1 MHFSHPEM
9 LWLLWLV
16 LPLGLLLRVAAAR
29 KTAALHRFADP
40 ELLDA
45 LRPPRSAGRM
55 ALRRILLLG
64 GLVGIIGALAG
75 PRWGFQ
81 WEDVERRGVDLVV
94 ALDLSRSMLAE
105 DARPDRL
112 TAAKREI
119 RDLIELLKGDRVALV
134 AFAGTA
140 FIQCPL
146 TLDYHAF
153 ELFLDEMD
161 PDWVPVGG
169 TDLAGAV
176 RTAMEAFPE
185 NERSGRAV
193 LLITDGEDHS
203 GKLRLAAEDARK
215 AGVHVFVVGMGDPG
229 GAPIPDGRGGFIK
242 ENGKVV
248 LSRLDEAGLKEL
260 TLTTEGTY
268 VRSVA
273 GDLDL
278 RRVYLEDIKGTLE
291 ARALAASRQRRWEE
305 RFQWALLPAL
315 LLLVLEGL
323 TGPPRQRDPRR
334 AAPALAAAALVGVAL
349 FVAPAPALAWSLFGS
364 DDPARQGH
372 DAFEADEFARALER
386 WTDAQVD
393 DPSDRRLDYNIGQ
406 ALYRLER
413 YPEAEAAFLAATATD
428 VTRLAADAFYGAG
441 NAAFQQGRYL
451 DAADLFDRSLEL
463 RPDDE
468 DAEQNA
474 DLARRRYEELM
485 EQAEQQ
491 QDEQQQQQPP
501 PDEQDAE
508 SDEQEQGEEGEEG
521 EEQQQQQEQQQ
532 GESGQPQEQDGEAEN
547 DGEKQDSEEQQ
558 DEGQG
563 QQEQEQQPEQE
574 QTGGAAEAADVDRSA
589 NPDDA
594 DSQPE
599 GAVSS
604 NTEEAEQDDRPASVI
619 EGALSEEQAEELLK
633 ALKADEQNRR
643 KQRTERE
650 ARRGND
656 AAGKDW

>member
-1 MHFSHPEM
+1 MHFSDPEM

-16 LPLGLLLRVAAAR
+16 LPLGLLLRLAALR

-40 ELLDA
+40 ELLDG

-55 ALRRILLLG
+55 ALRRILLIG
-64 GLVGIIGALAG
+64 GLVGIIAALAG

-94 ALDLSRSMLAE
+94 ALDLSKSMLAE
-105 DARPDRL
+105 DAKPDRL

-153 ELFLDEMD
+153 ELFLDQMD

-176 RTAMEAFPE
+176 RASIEAFPT

-203 GKLRLAAEDARK
+203 GQLRTAAEDARK
-215 AGVHVFVVGMGDPG
+215 AGVHVFVVGMGDPA
-229 GAPIPDGRGGFIK
+229 GAPIPDGDGGFVK
-242 ENGKVV
+242 DRGKVV

-278 RRVYLEDIKGTLE
+278 RRIYLEDIKGTLE
-291 ARALAASRQRRWEE
+291 ARALASSRQRRWEE

-323 TGPPRQRDPRR
+323 TGSPRPREARR
-334 AAPALAAAALVGVAL
+334 ARSALAASALAGLAL
-349 FVAPAPALAWSLFGS
+349 ALSPTPALAWSLFGS
-364 DDPARQGH
+364 DDPVRLGH
-372 DAFEADEFARALER
+372 DAFESEDFARALEL
-386 WTDAQVD
+386 WTQAQVD

-413 YPEAEAAFLAATATD
+413 YPEAEQAFLAATATD
-428 VTRLAADAFYGAG
+428 VTTLAADAYYGAG

-451 DAADLFDRSLEL
+451 DAIADYEKADTL

-468 DAEQNA
+468 DGDHNAE
-474 DLARRRYEELM
+474 LARRRYDELM
-485 EQAEQQ
+485 EQAEKQQ
-491 QDEQQQQQPP
+491 QEQEEQQPP
-501 PDEQDAE
+501 EEQDAE
-508 SDEQEQGEEGEEG
+508 SDEQEQGEEGEQG

-532 GESGQPQEQDGEAEN
+532 GQAGQQQEQDGESDS
-547 DGEKQDSEEQQ
+547 DGEKKDSEEPQ

-563 QQEQEQQPEQE
+563 QQEQDQQDQQE

-589 NPDDA
+589 QPDES

-619 EGALSEEQAEELLK
+619 EGALTEEQAEELLK
-633 ALKADEQNRR
+633 ALKADEQSRR

-650 ARRGND
+650 AKRGRD

>member
-1 MHFSHPEM
+1 MHFSNPEM
-9 LWLLWLV
+9 LWLLWLI
-16 LPLGLLLRVAAAR
+16 LPLVLLLRIAAAR

-40 ELLDA
+40 ELLEG
-45 LRPPRSAGRM
+45 LRPPASSGRM
-55 ALRRILLLG
+55 ALRRILLFG
-64 GLVGIIGALAG
+64 GLTGIVFALAG

-105 DARPDRL
+105 DAKPDRL

-119 RDLIELLKGDRVALV
+119 RDLMDLLGGDRVGLV

-146 TLDYHAF
+146 TLDYRAF

-176 RTAMEAFPE
+176 RTSMEAFPK

-203 GKLRLAAEDARK
+203 GKLQLAAEDARK
-215 AGVHVFVVGMGDPG
+215 AGVHVFVVGMGDPQ

-242 ENGKVV
+242 EGGKVV
-248 LSRLDEAGLKEL
+248 LSRLDEAALKEL

-278 RRVYLEDIKGTLE
+278 RRIYLEDIKGTLQ
-291 ARALAASRQRRWEE
+291 ARALSASRQRRWEE
-305 RFQWALLPAL
+305 RFQWFLLPAL

-323 TGPPRQRDPRR
+323 TGPPRQKDPRR
-334 AAPALAAAALVGVAL
+334 RSEAPKAAVAAALSL
-349 FVAPAPALAWSLFGS
+349 LLLPQPALAWSLFGD
-364 DDPARQGH
+364 DDPARLGH
-372 DAFEADEFARALER
+372 SAYEAGEFNQALEH
-386 WTDAQVD
+386 WTEAQVD

-406 ALYRLER
+406 ALYRLDKF
-413 YPEAEAAFLAATATD
+413 PEAEEAFLAATATD
-428 VTRLAADAFYGAG
+428 VTDLAADGFYGAG
-441 NAAFQQGRYL
+441 NAAFQQGRYP
-451 DAADLFDRSLEL
+451 DAIAHYEKCLEL
-463 RPDDE
+463 RPDDA
-468 DAEQNA
+468 DAEHNA
-474 DLARRRYEELM
+474 DLAQRKYEELM
-485 EQAEQQ
+485 EQAQQEQQ
-491 QDEQQQQQPP
+491 EQQEQPP
-501 PDEQDAE
+501 PEEQDAE
-508 SDEQEQGEEGEEG
+508 ADEQEQGEENQEG
-521 EEQQQQQEQQQ
+521 ESQQQQQEQQQ
-532 GESGQPQEQDGEAEN
+532 GQAGEQQENDGEAEN
-547 DGEKQDSEEQQ
+547 DGEKQDSPEPQ

-563 QQEQEQQPEQE
+563 QQEQEEQRQE
-574 QTGGAAEAADVDRSA
+574 EMSGGAAEAADVDRSSE
-589 NPDDA
+589 PDA
-594 DSQPE
+594 DSPPE

-604 NTEEAEQDDRPASVI
+604 NTEEAEVDDRPASVI

-650 ARRGND
+650 AKRGRK

>member
-1 MHFSHPEM
+1 MHFSDPQM
-9 LWLLWLV
+9 LWLLWLI
-16 LPLGLLLRVAAAR
+16 LPLLLLLRIAAAR

-40 ELLDA
+40 ELLDQ
-45 LRPPRSAGRM
+45 LRPSASIGRT
-55 ALRRILLLG
+55 ALRRILLFAALT
-64 GLVGIIGALAG
+64 GIVVALAG

-81 WEDVERRGVDLVV
+81 WEEVERRGVDLVV
-94 ALDLSRSMLAE
+94 ALDLSRSMLAA
-105 DARPDRL
+105 DAKPDRL

-119 RDLIELLKGDRVALV
+119 RDLMALLQGDRVALV

-146 TLDYHAF
+146 TLDYRAF

-176 RTAMEAFPE
+176 RTSIEAFPT

-203 GKLRLAAEDARK
+203 GKLQLAAEDARK
-215 AGVHVFVVGMGDPG
+215 AGVHVFVVGMGDPE
-229 GAPIPDGRGGFIK
+229 GAPIPDGRGGFVK
-242 ENGKVV
+242 EGGKVV

-260 TLTTEGTY
+260 TLTTGGTF

-291 ARALAASRQRRWEE
+291 ARALSSSRQRRWEE

-315 LLLVLEGL
+315 VLLLLEGMM
-323 TGPPRQRDPRR
+323 GSPRR
-334 AAPALAAAALVGVAL
+334 REGQVGKTVALAALML
-349 FVAPAPALAWSLFGS
+349 LLPRPAMAWSLFGD
-364 DDPARQGH
+364 DDPVRRGH
-372 DAFEADEFARALER
+372 AAYATSEFAQALEH
-386 WTDAQVD
+386 WTEAQVD
-393 DPSDRRLDYNIGQ
+393 DPGDRRLDYNIGQ

-413 YPEAEAAFLAATATD
+413 HPEAEQAFLAATATD
-428 VTRLAADAFYGAG
+428 RTTLAADAFYGAG
-441 NAAFQQGRYL
+441 NAAFQQGRYP
-451 DAADLFDRSLEL
+451 DAIAHYEACLEL
-463 RPDDE
+463 RADDPD
-468 DAEQNA
+468 AQHNA
-474 DLARRRYEELM
+474 DLAQRRYEELM
-485 EQAEQQ
+485 EQAEN
-491 QDEQQQQQPP
+491 
-501 PDEQDAE
+501 
-508 SDEQEQGEEGEEG
+508 
-521 EEQQQQQEQQQ
+521 QQEQ
-532 GESGQPQEQDGEAEN
+532 EEPPPQEQSE
-547 DGEKQDSEEQQ
+547 DSEEQQ
-558 DEGQG
+558 GDQDQESEQE
-563 QQEQEQQPEQE
+563 QQEQEQQQGQAGEQQDDQDGEAESDGEKQESEQAQDQGQGQEEQE
-574 QTGGAAEAADVDRSA
+574 SQSQQEQAAGAAEAADVDRSGQ
-589 NPDDA
+589 PDGDNTP
-594 DSQPE
+594 Q

-604 NTEEAEQDDRPASVI
+604 NTLEDAADDRPASVI

-650 ARRGND
+650 AQRGRK

>member
-349 FVAPAPALAWSLFGS
+349 FVAPTPALAWSLFGS

>member
-1 MHFSHPEM
+1 MHFSNPEM

-16 LPLGLLLRVAAAR
+16 LPLGLLLRIAAAR

-40 ELLDA
+40 ELLEQ
-45 LRPPRSAGRM
+45 LRPPSGAGRM
-55 ALRRILLLG
+55 TLRRILLVS
-64 GLVGIIGALAG
+64 GLIAIVFALAG

-94 ALDLSRSMLAE
+94 ALDLSRSMLAA
-105 DARPDRL
+105 DAKPDRL

-119 RDLIELLKGDRVALV
+119 RDLMELLGGDRVALV
-134 AFAGTA
+134 AFAGTS

-161 PDWVPVGG
+161 PDWVPIGG

-176 RTAMEAFPE
+176 RTSIEAFPE

-203 GKLRLAAEDARK
+203 GKLQLAAEDARK
-215 AGVHVFVVGMGDPG
+215 AGVHVFVVGMGDPQ
-229 GAPIPDGRGGFIK
+229 GAPIPDGHGGFVK
-242 ENGKVV
+242 EGGKVV
-248 LSRLDEAGLKEL
+248 LSKLDEPALKEL

-278 RRVYLEDIKGTLE
+278 RRIYLEDIKGTLQ
-291 ARALAASRQRRWEE
+291 ARELSSSRQRRWEE

-323 TGPPRQRDPRR
+323 TGPPRRKDPRMR
-334 AAPALAAAALVGVAL
+334 AAAVGALAL
-349 FVAPAPALAWSLFGS
+349 FLLPTQAMAWSLFGA
-364 DDPARQGH
+364 DDPARQGQA
-372 DAFEADEFARALER
+372 AFEKKEYDQALEH
-386 WTDAQVD
+386 WTEAQVD
-393 DPSDRRLDYNIGQ
+393 DPADRRLDYNIGQ
-406 ALYRLER
+406 ALYRLEQF
-413 YPEAEAAFLAATATD
+413 PDAEQAFLAATATD
-428 VTRLAADAFYGAG
+428 RTALAADAFYGAG
-441 NAAFQQGRYL
+441 NAAFQQGKFP
-451 DAADLFDRSLEL
+451 DAIKYYEQSLEL
-463 RPDDE
+463 RPGDE
-468 DAEQNA
+468 DAEHNA
-474 DLARRRYEELM
+474 DLAQRRYEEMM

-491 QDEQQQQQPP
+491 QQ
-501 PDEQDAE
+501 
-508 SDEQEQGEEGEEG
+508 EQEQQEPPPEQTENDEPQEGEEG
-521 EEQQQQQEQQQ
+521 ESEQQQQQQEQQQ
-532 GESGQPQEQDGEAEN
+532 GQSAEEQEQDGQAGESE
-547 DGEKQDSEEQQ
+547 EKQEQQEQ

-563 QQEQEQQPEQE
+563 EQDQKEQQEMEEQA
-574 QTGGAAEAADVDRSA
+574 GGAAEAADIDRSGE
-589 NPDDA
+589 PE
-594 DSQPE
+594 DSTPA

-604 NTEEAEQDDRPASVI
+604 NTEEAEADDRPASVI

-650 ARRGND
+650 ARRGRK

>member
-1 MHFSHPEM
+1 MHFSNPEM

-16 LPLGLLLRVAAAR
+16 LPLGLLLRIAAGR

-55 ALRRILLLG
+55 ALRRILLMG
-64 GLVGIIGALAG
+64 GLIGIIVALTG

-81 WEDVERRGVDLVV
+81 WEDVERHGVDLVV

-105 DARPDRL
+105 DAKPDRL

-119 RDLIELLKGDRVALV
+119 RDLIDLLRGDRVALV

-176 RTAMEAFPE
+176 RTSIETFPK

-203 GKLRLAAEDARK
+203 GELQAAAEEARK
-215 AGVHVFVVGMGDPG
+215 AGVHVFVVGMGDPQ
-229 GAPIPDGRGGFIK
+229 GAPIPDGRGGFVK
-242 ENGKVV
+242 EGGKVV

-260 TLTTEGTY
+260 TLTTEGTF

-278 RRVYLEDIKGTLE
+278 RRIYLDDIKGTLE
-291 ARALAASRQRRWEE
+291 SRALAASRQRRWEE

-323 TGPPRQRDPRR
+323 TGPPRQRDPRK
-334 AAPALAAAALVGVAL
+334 AAPVLAALALLMVPT
-349 FVAPAPALAWSLFGS
+349 PAMAWSLFGS
-364 DDPARQGH
+364 DDPVRQGH
-372 DAFEADEFARALER
+372 DAFESEQFTEALDR

-393 DPSDRRLDYNIGQ
+393 DPADRRLDYNIGQ
-406 ALYRLER
+406 ALFRLER
-413 YPEAEAAFLAATATD
+413 YPEAEEAFLAATATD

-451 DAADLFDRSLEL
+451 DAIADYEKSLEL
-463 RPDDE
+463 RPEDE
-468 DAEQNA
+468 DAEHNA
-474 DLARRRYEELM
+474 DLAQRRYEELM

-491 QDEQQQQQPP
+491 EQEQEQEQQPP
-501 PDEQDAE
+501 PEEQDGE
-508 SDEQEQGEEGEEG
+508 SQEQGEEDQQGE
-521 EEQQQQQEQQQ
+521 EEQQEQEQQQ
-532 GESGQPQEQDGEAEN
+532 GQAGKQEQDGEAEN
-547 DGEKQDSEEQQ
+547 DGEKEESEEAQ

-563 QQEQEQQPEQE
+563 QQEQEDQQQQE
-574 QTGGAAEAADVDRSA
+574 QAGGAAEAADVDRSA
-589 NPDDA
+589 QPDEA
-594 DSQPE
+594 DSEPE

-604 NTEEAEQDDRPASVI
+604 KTEEAERDDRPASVI
-619 EGALSEEQAEELLK
+619 EGALTEEQAEELLK
-633 ALKADEQNRR
+633 ALKADEQNRQ

-650 ARRGND
+650 AKRGRK

>member
-1 MHFSHPEM
+1 MHFSNPEM

-16 LPLGLLLRVAAAR
+16 LPLGLLLRIAASR

-40 ELLDA
+40 ELLEQ
-45 LRPPRSAGRM
+45 LRPPSGAGRM
-55 ALRRILLLG
+55 TLRRILLVS
-64 GLVGIIGALAG
+64 GLIAIVFALAG

-94 ALDLSRSMLAE
+94 ALDLSRSMLAA
-105 DARPDRL
+105 DAKPDRL

-119 RDLIELLKGDRVALV
+119 RDLMELLGGDRVALV
-134 AFAGTA
+134 AFAGTS

-176 RTAMEAFPE
+176 RTSIEAFPE

-203 GKLRLAAEDARK
+203 GKLQLAAEDARK
-215 AGVHVFVVGMGDPG
+215 AGVHVFVVGMGDPQ
-229 GAPIPDGRGGFIK
+229 GAPIPDGHGGFVK
-242 ENGKVV
+242 EGGKVV
-248 LSRLDEAGLKEL
+248 LSKLDEPALKEL

-278 RRVYLEDIKGTLE
+278 RRIYLEDIKGTLQ
-291 ARALAASRQRRWEE
+291 ARELSSSRQRRWEE

-323 TGPPRQRDPRR
+323 TGPPRRKDPR
-334 AAPALAAAALVGVAL
+334 AAATAGVLALAFLMPT
-349 FVAPAPALAWSLFGS
+349 PAMAWSLFGS
-364 DDPARQGH
+364 DDPARQGQA
-372 DAFEADEFARALER
+372 AFEKKEYDQALEH
-386 WTDAQVD
+386 WTEAQVD
-393 DPSDRRLDYNIGQ
+393 DPADRRLDYNIGQ
-406 ALYRLER
+406 ALYRLEQF
-413 YPEAEAAFLAATATD
+413 PDAEQAFLAATATD
-428 VTRLAADAFYGAG
+428 RTALAADAFYGAG
-441 NAAFQQGRYL
+441 NAAFQQGKFP
-451 DAADLFDRSLEL
+451 DAIKYYEQSLEL
-463 RPDDE
+463 RPGDE
-468 DAEQNA
+468 DAEHNA
-474 DLARRRYEELM
+474 DLAQRRYEEMM

-491 QDEQQQQQPP
+491 QQ
-501 PDEQDAE
+501 
-508 SDEQEQGEEGEEG
+508 EQEQQEPPPEQTENDEPQEGEEG
-521 EEQQQQQEQQQ
+521 ESEQQQQQQEQQQ
-532 GESGQPQEQDGEAEN
+532 GQSAEEQEQDGQAGESE
-547 DGEKQDSEEQQ
+547 EKQEQQEQ

-563 QQEQEQQPEQE
+563 EQDQKEQQEMEEQA
-574 QTGGAAEAADVDRSA
+574 GGAAEAADIDRSGE
-589 NPDDA
+589 PE
-594 DSQPE
+594 DSTPA

-604 NTEEAEQDDRPASVI
+604 NTEEAEADDRPASVI

-650 ARRGND
+650 ARRGRK

>member
-1 MHFSHPEM
+1 MHFSNPEM

-16 LPLGLLLRVAAAR
+16 LPLGLLLRIAASR

-40 ELLDA
+40 ELLDG
-45 LRPPRSAGRM
+45 LRPPRSPGRM
-55 ALRRILLLG
+55 ALRRILLMG
-64 GLVGIIGALAG
+64 GLMGIIVALAG

-81 WEDVERRGVDLVV
+81 WEDVERHGVDLVV

-105 DARPDRL
+105 DAKPDRL

-119 RDLIELLKGDRVALV
+119 RDLIDLLRGDRVALV

-176 RTAMEAFPE
+176 RTSIETFPK

-203 GKLRLAAEDARK
+203 GELQAAAEEARK
-215 AGVHVFVVGMGDPG
+215 AGVHVFVVGMGDPQ
-229 GAPIPDGRGGFIK
+229 GAPIPDGRGGFVK
-242 ENGKVV
+242 EGGKVV

-260 TLTTEGTY
+260 TLTTEGTF

-278 RRVYLEDIKGTLE
+278 RRIYLDDIKGTLE

-323 TGPPRQRDPRR
+323 TGPPRQREVRKT
-334 AAPALAAAALVGVAL
+334 APVLAALALLMVPT
-349 FVAPAPALAWSLFGS
+349 PAMAWSLFGS
-364 DDPARQGH
+364 DDPVRQGH
-372 DAFEADEFARALER
+372 DAFESERFTEALDR

-393 DPSDRRLDYNIGQ
+393 DPSDRRLDYNIAQ
-406 ALYRLER
+406 ALFRLER
-413 YPEAEAAFLAATATD
+413 YPEAEEAFLAATATD
-428 VTRLAADAFYGAG
+428 VTGLAADAFYGAG

-451 DAADLFDRSLEL
+451 DAIASYEKSLEL

-468 DAEQNA
+468 DAEHNA
-474 DLARRRYEELM
+474 DLAQRRYEELM

-491 QDEQQQQQPP
+491 EQEKQQQPP
-501 PDEQDAE
+501 PEEQDGE
-508 SDEQEQGEEGEEG
+508 SQEQGEEDQQGE
-521 EEQQQQQEQQQ
+521 EEQQEQEQQQ
-532 GESGQPQEQDGEAEN
+532 GQSGKQEQDGEAEN
-547 DGEKQDSEEQQ
+547 GGEKEDSEEPQ

-563 QQEQEQQPEQE
+563 QQEQEDQQQEEQS
-574 QTGGAAEAADVDRSA
+574 GGAAEAADVDRSA
-589 NPDDA
+589 QPEEA
-594 DSQPE
+594 DSEPQ

-604 NTEEAEQDDRPASVI
+604 NTEEAERDDRPASVI
-619 EGALSEEQAEELLK
+619 EGALTEEQAEELLK
-633 ALKADEQNRR
+633 ALKADEQNRQ

-650 ARRGND
+650 ARRGRK

>member
-1 MHFSHPEM
+1 MHFSNPEM

-16 LPLGLLLRVAAAR
+16 LPLGLLLRIAAGR

-40 ELLDA
+40 ELLDG
-45 LRPPRSAGRM
+45 LRPPRSPGRM
-55 ALRRILLLG
+55 LLRRILLMG
-64 GLVGIIGALAG
+64 GLIGIIVALAG

-81 WEDVERRGVDLVV
+81 WEDVERHGVDLVV

-105 DARPDRL
+105 DAKPDRL

-119 RDLIELLKGDRVALV
+119 RDLIELLRGDRVALV

-176 RTAMEAFPE
+176 RTSIETFPK

-203 GKLRLAAEDARK
+203 GELQAAAEEARK
-215 AGVHVFVVGMGDPG
+215 AGVHVFVVGMGDPQ
-229 GAPIPDGRGGFIK
+229 GAPIPDGRGGFVK
-242 ENGKVV
+242 EGGKVV

-260 TLTTEGTY
+260 TLTTEGTF

-278 RRVYLEDIKGTLE
+278 RRIYLDDIKGTLE

-323 TGPPRQRDPRR
+323 TGPPRQREVRKA
-334 AAPALAAAALVGVAL
+334 AAPVLAALALLLVPT
-349 FVAPAPALAWSLFGS
+349 PAMAWSLFGS
-364 DDPARQGH
+364 DDPVRQGH
-372 DAFEADEFARALER
+372 DAFESEQFAEALDR
-386 WTDAQVD
+386 WTEAQVD

-406 ALYRLER
+406 ALFRLER
-413 YPEAEAAFLAATATD
+413 YPEAEEAFLAATATD
-428 VTRLAADAFYGAG
+428 VTGLAADAFYGAG

-451 DAADLFDRSLEL
+451 DAIAAYEKSLEL

-468 DAEQNA
+468 DAVHNA
-474 DLARRRYEELM
+474 DLAQRRYEELM
-485 EQAEQQ
+485 EQAE
-491 QDEQQQQQPP
+491 EQEQEQEPP
-501 PDEQDAE
+501 PEEQDGE
-508 SDEQEQGEEGEEG
+508 SKEQGEEDQQGE
-521 EEQQQQQEQQQ
+521 EEQQEQEQQQ
-532 GESGQPQEQDGEAEN
+532 GQAGKQEQDGEAEN
-547 DGEKQDSEEQQ
+547 DGEKEESEEKQ

-563 QQEQEQQPEQE
+563 QQEQEEQE
-574 QTGGAAEAADVDRSA
+574 QQEQAGGAAEAADVDRSA
-589 NPDDA
+589 QPDEA
-594 DSQPE
+594 DSEPE

-604 NTEEAEQDDRPASVI
+604 NTEEAERDDRPASVI
-619 EGALSEEQAEELLK
+619 EGALTEEQAEELLK
-633 ALKADEQNRR
+633 ALKADEQNRQ

-650 ARRGND
+650 ARRGRK

>member
-491 QDEQQQQQPP
+491 QDEQQQQPPP

>member
-1 MHFSHPEM
+1 MHFSNPEM

-16 LPLGLLLRVAAAR
+16 LPLGLLLRIAAAR

-40 ELLDA
+40 ELLEQ
-45 LRPPRSAGRM
+45 LRPPSGAGRM
-55 ALRRILLLG
+55 TLRRILLVS
-64 GLVGIIGALAG
+64 GLIAIVFALAG

-94 ALDLSRSMLAE
+94 ALDLSRSMLAA
-105 DARPDRL
+105 DAKPDRL

-119 RDLIELLKGDRVALV
+119 RDLMELLGGDRVALV
-134 AFAGTA
+134 AFAGTS

-161 PDWVPVGG
+161 PDWVPIGG

-176 RTAMEAFPE
+176 RTSIEAFPE

-203 GKLRLAAEDARK
+203 GKLQLAAEDARK
-215 AGVHVFVVGMGDPG
+215 AGVHVFVVGMGDPQ
-229 GAPIPDGRGGFIK
+229 GAPIPDGHGGFVK
-242 ENGKVV
+242 EGGKVV
-248 LSRLDEAGLKEL
+248 LSKLDEPALKEL

-278 RRVYLEDIKGTLE
+278 RRIYLEDIKGTLQ
-291 ARALAASRQRRWEE
+291 ARELSSSRQRRWEE

-323 TGPPRQRDPRR
+323 TGPPRRKDPRMR
-334 AAPALAAAALVGVAL
+334 AAAVGALAL
-349 FVAPAPALAWSLFGS
+349 FLLPTQAMAWSLFGS
-364 DDPARQGH
+364 DDPARQGKA
-372 DAFEADEFARALER
+372 AFEKKEYDQALEH
-386 WTDAQVD
+386 WTEAQVD
-393 DPSDRRLDYNIGQ
+393 DPADRRLDYNIGQ

-413 YPEAEAAFLAATATD
+413 FPDAEQAFLAATATD
-428 VTRLAADAFYGAG
+428 RTALAADAFYGAG
-441 NAAFQQGRYL
+441 NAAFQQGKFP
-451 DAADLFDRSLEL
+451 DAIKYYEQSLEL
-463 RPDDE
+463 RPGDE
-468 DAEQNA
+468 DAEHNA
-474 DLARRRYEELM
+474 DLAQRRYEEMM

-491 QDEQQQQQPP
+491 QQ
-501 PDEQDAE
+501 
-508 SDEQEQGEEGEEG
+508 EQEQQEPPPEQTENDEPQEGEEG
-521 EEQQQQQEQQQ
+521 ESEQQQQQQEQQQ
-532 GESGQPQEQDGEAEN
+532 GQSAEEQEQDGQAGESE
-547 DGEKQDSEEQQ
+547 EKQEQQEQ

-563 QQEQEQQPEQE
+563 EQDQKEQQEMEEQA
-574 QTGGAAEAADVDRSA
+574 GGAAEAADIDRSGE
-589 NPDDA
+589 PE
-594 DSQPE
+594 DSTPA

-604 NTEEAEQDDRPASVI
+604 NTEEAEADDRPASVI

-650 ARRGND
+650 ARRGRK